1 MLGSLK
7 TTKFKDIFNLSSR
20 WPLWARHLLLGLL
33 VGVEEW
39 WINKKVVQT
48 VDDAIREVEPYLPPS
63 GVTPPVYS
71 ESGSGFFDE
80 MRLTAPWKA
89 QEDPSDSPQV

>member
-1 MLGSLK
+1 
-7 TTKFKDIFNLSSR
+7 
-20 WPLWARHLLLGLL
+20 L

-48 VDDAIREVEPYLPPS
+48 VDDAIREVEPYLPSS

-71 ESGSGFFDE
+71 ESGNGFFDE

>member
-7 TTKFKDIFNLSSR
+7 TTTFKDIFNLSSG
-20 WPLWARHLLLGLL
+20 WPLWSRHLLLGLL

-71 ESGSGFFDE
+71 ESGSDFFDE

>member
-1 MLGSLK
+1 
-7 TTKFKDIFNLSSR
+7 
-20 WPLWARHLLLGLL
+20 LLGLL

-48 VDDAIREVEPYLPPS
+48 VDDAIREVEPYLPSS

>member
-1 MLGSLK
+1 MQESLK
-7 TTKFKDIFNLSSR
+7 TTTFKDIYNLSVS
-20 WPLWARHLLLGLL
+20 WPIWARHLLLGLL
-33 VGVEEW
+33 VAVEEW
-39 WINKKVVQT
+39 WIDKKIVQT

-63 GVTPPVYS
+63 GVAPPVYS
-71 ESGSGFFDE
+71 EFGSGFFDE